1 MKNRSVNILLALTI
15 LFVGFTVGFSLGRNT
30 GHDPVQLSVI
40 RKENV
45 LMALTPTVTDAQTT
59 EAVSSSQQ
67 ATQPVHGTASAT
79 QQSTQGASGTSPD
92 PLENT
97 QGVSGNSPTA
107 PETTPP
113 ESETTLV
120 PEETTAPYTGL
131 ININTADL
139 DLLITLP
146 GIGEVLGQR
155 IIDYRNANGNFK
167 HVEELINVS
176 GIGQKK
182 LEAILDYVTIGG

>member
-59 EAVSSSQQ
+59 EAVSSAQQ
-67 ATQPVHGTASAT
+67 TTQPVHDTTSAS
-79 QQSTQGASGTSPD
+79 QESTQGTSGTSPD

-97 QGVSGNSPTA
+97 QGVSGNSPTS
-107 PETTPP
+107 PETTPAEQQP
-113 ESETTLV
+113 VRQKQSVQSAVKNTAHLRITIML
-120 PEETTAPYTGL
+120 PLPAQLPRPAPY
-131 ININTADL
+131 
-139 DLLITLP
+139 
-146 GIGEVLGQR
+146 VR
-155 IIDYRNANGNFK
+155 
-167 HVEELINVS
+167 
-176 GIGQKK
+176 
-182 LEAILDYVTIGG
+182 